1 MSEFLTIGEPIAL
14 FGSEEVDKSLKDAC
28 HFQKFLAGAE
38 VNVAVGVSR
47 LGHSSEYITQV
58 GKDPFGE
65 FIIDRLHENKIGT
78 DYISETADFWT
89 AFQLKDRVSQG
100 DPSIF
105 YFRKGSAAAH
115 FDQAVLDKID
125 FSEVKM
131 AHLSGIFPAISA
143 EAQEAFRYLIHLL
156 EKNNIRTT
164 FDPNLRPQLWASQ
177 EEMVETINDLASH
190 AEIVLPGINE
200 GEILMGSRDPEA
212 IADFYLNNGEATKTV
227 IVKLGTEG
235 AYVKQ
240 KDGTTFTVPGFKVAE
255 VETAKKLG
263 LDIVVLT
270 SAKES
275 PLAKLADKVI
285 VVPGATKTGAGVK
298 SVQLLSS
305 LFDQTVHITLDALTL
320 KLAQRDQT
328 SNEDA
333 LHEHVNVE

>member
-14 FGSEEVDKSLKDAC
+14 FGSEEVDKSLKDAL

-78 DYISETADFWT
+78 DYISETSDFWT
-89 AFQLKDRVSQG
+89 AFQLKDRVSDG

-115 FDQAVLDKID
+115 FEKEVLDKID

-131 AHLSGIFPAISA
+131 AHLSGIFPAISPA
-143 EAQEAFRYLIHLL
+143 AQSAFRYLIELL
-156 EKNNIRTT
+156 EKHQIQTT
-164 FDPNLRPQLWASQ
+164 FDPNLRPQLWASTK
-177 EEMVETINDLASH
+177 EMVETINDLASH

-212 IADFYLNNGEATKTV
+212 IADFYLNNGTATKTV
-227 IVKLGTEG
+227 IVKLGTKG
-235 AYVKQ
+235 AFVKL
-240 KDGTTFTVPGFKVAE
+240 KDGISYTVPGFKVEKVVDTVGAGDGFA
-255 VETAKKLG
+255 VGLITALIEG
-263 LDIVVLT
+263 
-270 SAKES
+270 KELKEAVIRANAIGAMAVQS
-275 PLAKLADKVI
+275 PGDNDGYPTPEQLAKFLQNQKV
-285 VVPGATKTGAGVK
+285 K
-298 SVQLLSS
+298 
-305 LFDQTVHITLDALTL
+305 
-320 KLAQRDQT
+320 
-328 SNEDA
+328 
-333 LHEHVNVE
+333 